1 MQQNCWH
8 LPKTMC
14 ALAARAPYARSY
26 ASLSVHGKYH
36 VEITQTAEGDVDEI
50 WTHIS
55 ADSVENATRFV
66 NQLEEKIG
74 TLERMPQRCPAIPE
88 NKLLGTQ
95 YRHLI
100 LGDYRVIFRVEAS
113 TVFVLRIVQGNR
125 LLDTSFFGEGG
136 TSMPRKSR

>member
-1 MQQNCWH
+1 
-8 LPKTMC
+8 
-14 ALAARAPYARSY
+14 
-26 ASLSVHGKYH
+26 VHGKFH

-55 ADSVENATRFV
+55 ADSIESATRFV
-66 NQLEEKIG
+66 MQLEEKIG
-74 TLERMPQRCPAIPE
+74 TLERMPHRCPAIPE
-88 NKLLGTQ
+88 NNLLGTQ

-113 TVFVLRIVQGNR
+113 TVLVLRSVQGNR

-136 TSMPRKSR
+136 PAMPRKSR

>member
-1 MQQNCWH
+1 V
-8 LPKTMC
+8 
-14 ALAARAPYARSY
+14 AA
-26 ASLSVHGKYH
+26 KYR

-50 WTHIS
+50 WTHIA
-55 ADSVENATRFV
+55 ADSIENATRFV
-66 NQLEEKIG
+66 VHLEEKIG
-74 TLERMPQRCPAIPE
+74 TLERMPHRCPAIPE

-100 LGDYRVIFRVEAS
+100 LGDYRVIFRIEAS

-136 TSMPRKSR
+136 LAMPSKSR